1 MNDMN
6 KTKEELSL
14 ELNTLKQ
21 ENATL
26 KVMYEKDISEY
37 QKVIGKLIGNSM
49 DITELKQK
57 EEKIIT
63 TNKEL
68 EKLNSEKD
76 KLFSIIAHDLR
87 SPFHGLLGLT
97 EVMVKDS
104 HEMSSEE
111 ITNYSSSL
119 HELVVNLYSLL
130 ENLLEWAQFQKGSL
144 TFMPKELNL
153 SDIFS
158 HSIDSTKQ
166 RAIQKEIIILN
177 EIPETLK
184 IYADEK
190 MINSVLRNLLS
201 NSVKFTRK
209 NGIVVGKAREIEEG
223 MVEISVT
230 DSGVG
235 IPRNTVAKLFKL
247 GEKVGSK
254 GTANELSTGLG
265 LVICKDFVEKNGGR
279 IWVESKENIGTTFY
293 FTVHNY
299 S

>member
-1 MNDMN
+1 M
-6 KTKEELSL
+6 
-14 ELNTLKQ
+14 
-21 ENATL
+21 A
-26 KVMYEKDISEY
+26 
-37 QKVIGKLIGNSM
+37 
-49 DITELKQK
+49 
-57 EEKIIT
+57 
-63 TNKEL
+63 
-68 EKLNSEKD
+68 
-76 KLFSIIAHDLR
+76 
-87 SPFHGLLGLT
+87 
-97 EVMVKDS
+97 KDS
-104 HEMSSEE
+104 HEMSFEE
-111 ITNYSSSL
+111 ITNYSGSL
-119 HELVVNLYSLL
+119 HEMVVNLYSLL

-144 TFMPKELNL
+144 AFMPKALNL

-158 HSIDSTKQ
+158 QCIDSTKQ

-209 NGIVVGKAREIEEG
+209 NGIVVGNAREIEEG

-235 IPRNTVAKLFKL
+235 IPRNTMAKLFKL

-254 GTANELSTGLG
+254 GTANEPSTGLC
-265 LVICKDFVEKNGGR
+265 LVICKEFVEKTGGR
-279 IWVESKENIGTTFY
+279 IWVESKESIGSTFY
-293 FTVHNY
+293 FTLHNY

>member
-1 MNDMN
+1 
-6 KTKEELSL
+6 
-14 ELNTLKQ
+14 
-21 ENATL
+21 
-26 KVMYEKDISEY
+26 
-37 QKVIGKLIGNSM
+37 M

-57 EEKIIT
+57 EEKIII
-63 TNKEL
+63 TNKKL

-97 EVMVKDS
+97 EAMAKDS

-111 ITNYSSSL
+111 ITNYSSSI

-130 ENLLEWAQFQKGSL
+130 ENLLEWAQFQKSSL
-144 TFMPKELNL
+144 AFIPKALNL

-158 HSIDSTKQ
+158 QSIDSTKQ

-177 EIPETLK
+177 EIPETLN

-209 NGIVVGKAREIEEG
+209 NGVVVGKAREIEEG
-223 MVEISVT
+223 MVEISIT

-235 IPRNTVAKLFKL
+235 IPWDTMAKLFKL

-265 LVICKDFVEKNGGR
+265 LVICKEFVEKNGG
-279 IWVESKENIGTTFY
+279 ENLGRKHGKYWQY
-293 FTVHNY
+293 FLLYTA
-299 S
+299 